1 MSQSVSRRLN
11 VLAAEFEKIHRDLA
25 SLLTKSF
32 LFSLVQCCWLLL
44 FVGSFRCDCFIF
56 FFFYMILQLLFSQL
70 FRSEW
75 WCCCCCRL
83 VCQRFGCSCFSWL
96 LCSALQH
103 AAHSTHSL
111 ITPGWWSAIRLLTS
125 WLILLVGSFG
135 WSVWVLFG
143 FCFANGFFRNSEWFI
158 TSTYTDTSYGKIN
171 RKPRLALAHFVSSR
185 PCQPTNQYL
194 WCYFPLHFV
203 YIVVITICYCR
214 CCNCCNNNNSN
225 KRRKEVKTYYHQ
237 VKTNTK
243 SS

>member
-1 MSQSVSRRLN
+1 MH
-11 VLAAEFEKIHRDLA
+11 IDLA

-32 LFSLVQCCWLLL
+32 LISLVQCCWLLL
-44 FVGSFRCDCFIF
+44 FVGSFRCDCFI

-111 ITPGWWSAIRLLTS
+111 TTPGWWSAIRLLTS

-171 RKPRLALAHFVSSR
+171 RKPRLALAHFVSSVSTY
-185 PCQPTNQYL
+185 QPIFVVLFSITFCVYCCYYYL
-194 WCYFPLHFV
+194 LL
-203 YIVVITICYCR
+203 
-214 CCNCCNNNNSN
+214 SLL
-225 KRRKEVKTYYHQ
+225 
-237 VKTNTK
+237 
-243 SS
+243 